1 MKGHFYKPNCKC
13 ADKKRCKCNATWTY
27 VIDIGTPTKR
37 RQKKQGGFKTKKEAQ
52 LAAAAVILEV
62 EICTYVHESETLFK
76 DFVKEWITLYTDT
89 GRAKVST
96 VRVRIHES
104 GRLAKEFE
112 GMKLKSITR
121 KSYQAALNSLKL
133 SGLSDS
139 SLNGIHCTGKMI
151 FRKAVELNYI
161 KIDPTIYAVVPR
173 VQQSVDEAERNNDI
187 PKYLERAEL
196 SSFLAAARQ
205 SDIDIDGPVF
215 ITLAYTGVRVGE
227 LCALKWKD
235 INFVDRTLTITKTLY
250 MPSNNAQKYELLTPK
265 TKKSRRVLEID
276 AVVIAELEAHRFKQ
290 NIIRMEHRD
299 IYKDNDFIFACAK
312 KNFGYPAPAH
322 SVRRAMKRLLQIAGL
337 DLSLSP
343 HSLRHTHT
351 SLLAEAGV
359 SLEEI
364 MERLGHANDIMVRR
378 IYLHVT
384 KVMKSEASRKFSEL
398 MSGI

>member
-1 MKGHFYKPNCKC
+1 MKGHFYKPYCKC

-27 VIDIGTPTKR
+27 VIDTGSPTTR
-37 RQKKQGGFKTKKEAQ
+37 RQSKKGGFKTKKEAQ
-52 LAAAAVILEV
+52 LAAAAVLLEV
-62 EICTYVHESETLFK
+62 QSGTYVHESEIY
-76 DFVKEWITLYTDT
+76 FVKEWVSLYSDS
-89 GRAKVST
+89 GRPKVST
-96 VRVRIHES
+96 VRVRKHES
-104 GRLAKEFE
+104 GRLAKEFN
-112 GMKLKSITR
+112 GLKLKSITR

-133 SGLSDS
+133 SGLSDNT
-139 SLNGIHCTGKMI
+139 LTGIHCTGKMI

-161 KIDPTIYAVVPR
+161 KTDPTIYAVVPR
-173 VQQSVDEAERNNDI
+173 VQQTVEDAERNNDI

-205 SDIDIDGPVF
+205 SDNDLDGPVF
-215 ITLAYTGVRVGE
+215 VALAYTGVRVGE

-235 INFVDRTLTITKTLY
+235 INFEDRTMTITKTLY
-250 MPSNNAQKYELLTPK
+250 MPSNNAKSYALLTPK

-276 AVVIAELEAHRFKQ
+276 AVVIAELEAHRSKQ

-299 IYKDNDFIFACAK
+299 IYQDNDFIFAGTQR
-312 KNFGYPAPAH
+312 NFGYPAPAH
-322 SVRRAMKRLLQIAGL
+322 IVRRAMKRLLKNAGL

-384 KVMKSEASRKFSEL
+384 KAMKSEASRKFSEL
-398 MSGI
+398 MGGI